1 MNYRDARMK
10 TKQWVSLFLGLV
22 LCLAYPAYADTLVW
36 KVTRGGEVLYIGGTI
51 HVLSASDYPLPVE
64 YDQAYRQAD
73 TVILETDLQRLQ
85 TPQMQQLMLSK
96 MTYSD
101 GRTLKQVL
109 SKKTYQSLEDFFA
122 DRNMSMTAVQQ
133 FKPGMASMMMTML
146 ELQRLGLVGVGVDQF
161 YTTKARADKKA
172 LGQLESVEQ
181 QLDFLAGMGDGQ
193 EDELIAYTLRDLKK
207 LTEFFNALKQAW
219 RQGDVKELETL
230 GITELKQQFPQ
241 VYNSLLVKRNNA
253 WIPQIE
259 LMLNT
264 KEVEFVLVGA
274 LHLVGAEG
282 VIEQLK
288 AKGYQVELL

>member
-1 MNYRDARMK
+1 MK
-10 TKQWVSLFLGLV
+10 TKQSVLLMLGVV
-22 LCLAYPAYADTLVW
+22 LCLAYPVYADTFVW
-36 KVTRGGEVLYIGGTI
+36 KVTKGADELYIGGTI
-51 HVLSASDYPLPVE
+51 HVLSPSDYPLPVE

-73 TVILETDLQRLQ
+73 AVILETDLQRLQ

-109 SKKTYQSLEDFFA
+109 NKKTYQALEAFFE
-122 DRNMSMTAVQQ
+122 DRNMSMAAVQQ

-146 ELQRLGLVGVGVDQF
+146 ELQRLGLAGVGVDQF
-161 YTTKARADKKA
+161 YTNKARVDKKA

-181 QLDFLAGMGDGQ
+181 QLDFLAGMGEGQ
-193 EDELIAYTLRDLKK
+193 ESELIDYTLRDLKK

-219 RQGDVKELETL
+219 RKGDVKSLETL

-241 VYNSLLVKRNNA
+241 VYNSLLVQRNNA

-259 LMLNT
+259 SMLKT

-274 LHLVGAEG
+274 LHLVGDDG
-282 VIEQLK
+282 VIEQLIDR
-288 AKGYQVELL
+288 GYSVEIM